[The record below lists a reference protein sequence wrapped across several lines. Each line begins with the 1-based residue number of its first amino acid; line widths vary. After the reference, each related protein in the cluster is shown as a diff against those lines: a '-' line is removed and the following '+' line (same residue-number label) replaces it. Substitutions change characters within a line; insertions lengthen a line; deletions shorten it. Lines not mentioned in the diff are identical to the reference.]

1 MPLQRR
7 VSHNRCTVSIKDFP
21 TSAHIYIYIS
31 FIKHP
36 GDVVRATGTP
46 RIDVTQLYSLG
57 IAHVRSYRQYTH
69 TCAILPI
76 RVTKMSPP
84 NIASRPENR
93 SVGAI
98 FSIDGVVK
106 FVTDIM
112 EELDKE

>member
-1 MPLQRR
+1 
-7 VSHNRCTVSIKDFP
+7 
-21 TSAHIYIYIS
+21 
-31 FIKHP
+31 
-36 GDVVRATGTP
+36 
-46 RIDVTQLYSLG
+46 
-57 IAHVRSYRQYTH
+57 
-69 TCAILPI
+69 
-76 RVTKMSPP
+76 MSPP